1 MTELPERFLAVGAGV
16 RLGPAVDADVLGQVA
31 RVGERLGAVRTLV
44 RFGLCVRL
52 GVDLHVRLT
61 EEGRRTHPAPTGGET
76 QKWEAGMEKGEPEG
90 GKQNQRRRKFHK
102 RWDEGGVG

>member
-1 MTELPERFLAVGAGV
+1 M
-16 RLGPAVDADVLGQVA
+16 
-31 RVGERLGAVRTLV
+31 

-102 RWDEGGVG
+102 NGMRERWGDQDRRRKMEQ